1 VLSAIVAKSKANQS
15 RTTVFLILFTISCA
29 GTLLFSCVPVAASW
43 DFSLRAHA
51 KCFSTNTFTAIGL
64 YNSGES
70 PPPPLGKAAVS
81 SADKL
86 TVVNIVTDTTL
97 ALLPVP
103 LVWNLQLNMRTK
115 ATLTMVLGLGFLY
128 ASMLTDVVCLA
139 AC

>member
-1 VLSAIVAKSKANQS
+1 MQNAFP
-15 RTTVFLILFTISCA
+15 T
-29 GTLLFSCVPVAASW
+29 TLLPQLAC
-43 DFSLRAHA
+43 
-51 KCFSTNTFTAIGL
+51 TTAV
-64 YNSGES
+64 SR
-70 PPPPLGKAAVS
+70 PPLGKAAVS

-86 TVVNIVTDTTL
+86 AVINIVTDTIL